1 MEEANKLARQAAD
14 LEEEQ
19 KWEEAANVHEQ
30 AAAAY
35 KNVDMFS
42 FDPVATMTLSSLTNR
57 HMRWAESCRR
67 ESSRKDIKVA
77 ISERESSSNLDKKSE
92 QPEPAKAL
100 TSEKTAEKSE
110 RDFEDFWQYM
120 QNWLADPAAFT
131 RPSVM
136 HGAYSGSNWNIEA
149 AQTTPGVMESF
160 YLVGSNPDQ
169 SITTAATT
177 PKAASPL
184 PVISEADELP
194 EAQPGSGDKVAL
206 ENQRL
211 LKLVQHLNERI
222 RTLESAAHE
231 NSMLKSSIFN
241 FREEFHR
248 HANAVS
254 LSRFHDAGLGSRPE
268 SRAAA
273 SSAASN
279 IRIRQLELELERV
292 QQENAKQKAQ
302 VAKYRERWERLKESA
317 KRKRQQQEQLASN
330 N

>member
-19 KWEEAANVHEQ
+19 KWEEAANLHEQ
-30 AAAAY
+30 AATAY
-35 KNVDMFS
+35 KKVEVFN

-67 ESSRKDIKVA
+67 ESSRKEIKAA
-77 ISERESSSNLDKKSE
+77 ISDRESSSKLDEKSE
-92 QPEPAKAL
+92 QPEPAKASAD
-100 TSEKTAEKSE
+100 TSEKTAEKTE

-136 HGAYSGSNWNIEA
+136 HGAYTGSNWNIEA
-149 AQTTPGVMESF
+149 AQSTPGVMESF

-194 EAQPGSGDKVAL
+194 EAQASGSDKVSL

-222 RTLESAAHE
+222 
-231 NSMLKSSIFN
+231 
-241 FREEFHR
+241 
-248 HANAVS
+248 
-254 LSRFHDAGLGSRPE
+254 
-268 SRAAA
+268 
-273 SSAASN
+273 
-279 IRIRQLELELERV
+279 
-292 QQENAKQKAQ
+292 
-302 VAKYRERWERLKESA
+302 
-317 KRKRQQQEQLASN
+317 
-330 N
+330 